1 LLSFFN
7 SVVLRTYLH
16 CHCRN
21 NKKKSKHHTIDQK
34 KEAQWDETKAD
45 KTPLISPA
53 IISSLT
59 VAVIECLS
67 LFSAALCASATMGRG
82 SYIVYPE
89 ARFRG

>member
-16 CHCRN
+16 CRN
-21 NKKKSKHHTIDQK
+21 NNKKSKHHTIDQK

-45 KTPLISPA
+45 KNTIN
-53 IISSLT
+53 LT
-59 VAVIECLS
+59 SDYFLTYCCGDRVS
-67 LFSAALCASATMGRG
+67 QPFSAALCASATMGRR